1 MEETIRLEYSGAG
14 KHFLRSAAGFCA
26 LLGMALLLNPV
37 SDGTGEKKLNW
48 QDITELE
55 IAGNKVSAGSWEGT
69 DTAIQ
74 DAEKLVFRTLLL
86 QERVKKELVL
96 TEKAVPEGCLILP
109 DISDGNMWE
118 AVRPEEP
125 DAAAGTGN
133 AVWVESKERIRE
145 EISPGKSGAGNEMWN
160 QTVPK
165 DTDRAGAEAPPAE
178 SEEPIGGGVETNPI
192 TPEHSSGAE
201 PEVDPITPGHS
212 SGAEPE
218 VDPITPENPSD
229 AGTEVEPIVPEEPS
243 DAGTEVEPIVPE
255 EPSDAGTEV
264 EPIVPEEPS
273 DIGTE
278 AEPIVPEGP
287 SDAGTEG
294 EPIVPENPG
303 GDGTDDADQ
312 WGPGSA
318 GNDDTAQDNGDEGKG
333 EQGAASC
340 FVLDEMGM
348 LCGFLPEYAEISDGC
363 LTLPAECT
371 GIRRGAFAGCGAGI
385 LELYI
390 PAGAAVIEEGA
401 FSGLVSLEWIG
412 VESGNPGCVSDGGVL
427 FDSTMSVLLAFPAA
441 WMDIYAVPP
450 CVTRIADQA
459 FDGTSIYRLD
469 IRDCTGLSFGQNVF
483 GASGGNGIQV
493 AVPGSE
499 LELYAEMLSGYAVSL
514 TK

>member
-1 MEETIRLEYSGAG
+1 M
-14 KHFLRSAAGFCA
+14 
-26 LLGMALLLNPV
+26 
-37 SDGTGEKKLNW
+37 
-48 QDITELE
+48 
-55 IAGNKVSAGSWEGT
+55 
-69 DTAIQ
+69 
-74 DAEKLVFRTLLL
+74 
-86 QERVKKELVL
+86 
-96 TEKAVPEGCLILP
+96 P

-118 AVRPEEP
+118 AVQPEEP
-125 DAAAGTGN
+125 DAAAGVGN

-145 EISPGKSGAGNEMWN
+145 EISQGQSGAGNEMWD

-165 DTDRAGAEAPPAE
+165 DTDRAGAEVPPVE
-178 SEEPIGGGVETNPI
+178 PEEPIGAGVETN
-192 TPEHSSGAE
+192 
-201 PEVDPITPGHS
+201 PITPGHS
-212 SGAEPE
+212 SGAGPE
-218 VDPITPENPSD
+218 ADPIKPEDPPN
-229 AGTEVEPIVPEEPS
+229 AGTE
-243 DAGTEVEPIVPE
+243 G
-255 EPSDAGTEV
+255 
-264 EPIVPEEPS
+264 
-273 DIGTE
+273 E
-278 AEPIVPEGP
+278 AIVPEGP
-287 SDAGTEG
+287 SDAGIEA

-303 GDGTDDADQ
+303 GDGTDDAEQ
-312 WGPGSA
+312 WGAGSA
-318 GNDDTAQDNGDEGKG
+318 GNEDTDQDNGDEGNG

-340 FVLDEMGM
+340 FVLDEVGM
-348 LCGFLPEYAEISDGC
+348 LCGFLPEFAEISDGC

-371 GIRRGAFAGCGAGI
+371 GIRRGAFTGCGAGI

-483 GASGGNGIQV
+483 GDSRGNGIQV

-499 LELYAEMLSGYAVSL
+499 LELYTEMLSGYAVTL

>member
-1 MEETIRLEYSGAG
+1 M
-14 KHFLRSAAGFCA
+14 
-26 LLGMALLLNPV
+26 LGMALLLNPV
-37 SDGTGEKKLNW
+37 SDGTEEKKPNW

-55 IAGNKVSAGSWEGT
+55 IAGNKVRAGSREGT
-69 DTAIQ
+69 DAAIQ

-86 QERVKKELVL
+86 QEHDKEELVL

-118 AVRPEEP
+118 AVQPEEP
-125 DAAAGTGN
+125 DAAAGAGN
-133 AVWVESKERIRE
+133 AVWIESKESIRE
-145 EISPGKSGAGNEMWN
+145 EISQGQSGAGNEMWD

-165 DTDRAGAEAPPAE
+165 DTDRAGAEVPPVE
-178 SEEPIGGGVETNPI
+178 PEEPIGAGVETNPI
-192 TPEHSSGAE
+192 TPG
-201 PEVDPITPGHS
+201 
-212 SGAEPE
+212 
-218 VDPITPENPSD
+218 NPPN
-229 AGTEVEPIVPEEPS
+229 AGTEGEPIVPE
-243 DAGTEVEPIVPE
+243 V
-255 EPSDAGTEV
+255 
-264 EPIVPEEPS
+264 
-273 DIGTE
+273 
-278 AEPIVPEGP
+278 P

-303 GDGTDDADQ
+303 GVGTDDADQ
-312 WGPGSA
+312 WGSGSA
-318 GNDDTAQDNGDEGKG
+318 GNEDTAQDNGDGGNG
-333 EQGAASC
+333 EQGSASG

-363 LTLPAECT
+363 LNLPAECT

-483 GASGGNGIQV
+483 GDSGGNGIQV

-499 LELYAEMLSGYAVSL
+499 LELYTEMLSGYAVTL

>member
-1 MEETIRLEYSGAG
+1 M
-14 KHFLRSAAGFCA
+14 
-26 LLGMALLLNPV
+26 
-37 SDGTGEKKLNW
+37 
-48 QDITELE
+48 
-55 IAGNKVSAGSWEGT
+55 
-69 DTAIQ
+69 
-74 DAEKLVFRTLLL
+74 
-86 QERVKKELVL
+86 
-96 TEKAVPEGCLILP
+96 P

-118 AVRPEEP
+118 AVQPEEP
-125 DAAAGTGN
+125 DAAAGVGN

-145 EISPGKSGAGNEMWN
+145 EISQGQSGAGNEMWD

-165 DTDRAGAEAPPAE
+165 DTDRAGAEVPPVE
-178 SEEPIGGGVETNPI
+178 PEEPIGAGVETN
-192 TPEHSSGAE
+192 
-201 PEVDPITPGHS
+201 PITPGHS
-212 SGAEPE
+212 SGAGPE
-218 VDPITPENPSD
+218 ADPIKPEDPPN
-229 AGTEVEPIVPEEPS
+229 AGTE
-243 DAGTEVEPIVPE
+243 G
-255 EPSDAGTEV
+255 
-264 EPIVPEEPS
+264 
-273 DIGTE
+273 E
-278 AEPIVPEGP
+278 AIVPEGP
-287 SDAGTEG
+287 SDAGIEAEPIAPERQPDAG
-294 EPIVPENPG
+294 IEAEPIVPENPG
-303 GDGTDDADQ
+303 GDGTDDAEQ
-312 WGPGSA
+312 WGAGSA
-318 GNDDTAQDNGDEGKG
+318 GNEDTDQDNGDEGNG

-340 FVLDEMGM
+340 FVLDEVGM
-348 LCGFLPEYAEISDGC
+348 LCGFLPEFAEISDGC

-371 GIRRGAFAGCGAGI
+371 GIRRGAFTGCGAGI

-483 GASGGNGIQV
+483 GDSRGNGIQV

-499 LELYAEMLSGYAVSL
+499 LELYTEMLSGYAVTL

>member
-1 MEETIRLEYSGAG
+1 MEETIRLEYGGAG
-14 KHFLRSAAGFCA
+14 KHFLKSAAGFCA

-37 SDGTGEKKLNW
+37 SDGTEEKKPNW

-55 IAGNKVSAGSWEGT
+55 IAGNKVNAGSREGT
-69 DTAIQ
+69 DAAIQ

-118 AVRPEEP
+118 AVQPDAP
-125 DAAAGTGN
+125 DAAAGAGN

-145 EISPGKSGAGNEMWN
+145 ELSQGQSGAGNEMRN

-178 SEEPIGGGVETNPI
+178 PEDPIGAGVETN
-192 TPEHSSGAE
+192 
-201 PEVDPITPGHS
+201 PITPGHS
-212 SGAEPE
+212 SGAGPE
-218 VDPITPENPSD
+218 ADPIKPENPSD
-229 AGTEVEPIVPEEPS
+229 AGPEVEPIVP
-243 DAGTEVEPIVPE
+243 D
-255 EPSDAGTEV
+255 
-264 EPIVPEEPS
+264 
-273 DIGTE
+273 
-278 AEPIVPEGP
+278 GP
-287 SDAGTEG
+287 SDVGTEG

-318 GNDDTAQDNGDEGKG
+318 GNDDTAQDNGDEGNKD
-333 EQGAASC
+333 QGAASC
-340 FVLDEMGM
+340 FVLDEMRM
-348 LCGFLPEYAEISDGC
+348 LCGFLPEYAEVSDGC

-483 GASGGNGIQV
+483 GDSGGNGIQV

-499 LELYAEMLSGYAVSL
+499 LELYTEMLSGYAVTL

>member
-1 MEETIRLEYSGAG
+1 MEETIRLGYSGAG
-14 KHFLRSAAGFCA
+14 KHFLKSAAGFCA

-37 SDGTGEKKLNW
+37 SDGTEEKKPNW

-55 IAGNKVSAGSWEGT
+55 IAGNKVRAGSREGT
-69 DTAIQ
+69 D
-74 DAEKLVFRTLLL
+74 AEMLVFRTLLL

-118 AVRPEEP
+118 AVQPEAP
-125 DAAAGTGN
+125 DAAAGAGN

-145 EISPGKSGAGNEMWN
+145 GLSQGQSGAGNEMWN

-165 DTDRAGAEAPPAE
+165 DTDRAGAEAPPVE
-178 SEEPIGGGVETNPI
+178 PEEPIGAGVETN
-192 TPEHSSGAE
+192 
-201 PEVDPITPGHS
+201 PITPGHS
-212 SGAEPE
+212 SGAGPE
-218 VDPITPENPSD
+218 ADPIKPEDPPNAGTEGEPIAPEGPSD
-229 AGTEVEPIVPEEPS
+229 AGTE
-243 DAGTEVEPIVPE
+243 G
-255 EPSDAGTEV
+255 
-264 EPIVPEEPS
+264 
-273 DIGTE
+273 E
-278 AEPIVPEGP
+278 AIVPEGP
-287 SDAGTEG
+287 SDVGIEAEPIAPERPPDAGTEG

-303 GDGTDDADQ
+303 GNGTDDADQ
-312 WGPGSA
+312 WGSGSA
-318 GNDDTAQDNGDEGKG
+318 GNDDTDQDNGDEGNG

-371 GIRRGAFAGCGAGI
+371 GIRRGAFTGCGAGI

-412 VESGNPGCVSDGGVL
+412 VESGNPGCVSAGGVL

-483 GASGGNGIQV
+483 GDSRGNGIQV

-499 LELYAEMLSGYAVSL
+499 LELYTEMLSGYAVTL

>member
-1 MEETIRLEYSGAG
+1 MEETIRLEYGGAG
-14 KHFLRSAAGFCA
+14 KHFLKSAAGFCA

-37 SDGTGEKKLNW
+37 SDGTEEKKPNW

-55 IAGNKVSAGSWEGT
+55 IAGNKVRAGSREGT
-69 DTAIQ
+69 D
-74 DAEKLVFRTLLL
+74 AEMLVFRTLLL

-118 AVRPEEP
+118 AVQPEAP
-125 DAAAGTGN
+125 DAAAGAGN

-145 EISPGKSGAGNEMWN
+145 EISQGQSGGGNVMWN

-165 DTDRAGAEAPPAE
+165 DTDRAGAEAPPVE
-178 SEEPIGGGVETNPI
+178 PEEPVGAGVETN
-192 TPEHSSGAE
+192 
-201 PEVDPITPGHS
+201 PITPGHS
-212 SGAEPE
+212 SGAGPE
-218 VDPITPENPSD
+218 ADPIKPEDPPN
-229 AGTEVEPIVPEEPS
+229 A
-243 DAGTEVEPIVPE
+243 
-255 EPSDAGTEV
+255 
-264 EPIVPEEPS
+264 
-273 DIGTE
+273 GTE
-278 AEPIVPEGP
+278 AEPIVPDGP

-303 GDGTDDADQ
+303 GNGTDDADQ
-312 WGPGSA
+312 WGSGSA
-318 GNDDTAQDNGDEGKG
+318 GNDDTDQDNGDEGNG
-333 EQGAASC
+333 EQGTASC

-483 GASGGNGIQV
+483 GDSGGNGIQV

-499 LELYAEMLSGYAVSL
+499 LELYTEMLSGYAVTL

>member
-1 MEETIRLEYSGAG
+1 MEETIRLEYGGAG
-14 KHFLRSAAGFCA
+14 KHFLKSAAGFCA

-37 SDGTGEKKLNW
+37 SDGTEEKKPNW

-55 IAGNKVSAGSWEGT
+55 IAGNKVNAGSREGT
-69 DTAIQ
+69 DAAIQ

-118 AVRPEEP
+118 AVQPEAP
-125 DAAAGTGN
+125 DAAAGAGN

-145 EISPGKSGAGNEMWN
+145 ELSQGQSGAGNEMRN

-165 DTDRAGAEAPPAE
+165 DTDRAGAEAPPVE
-178 SEEPIGGGVETNPI
+178 SEEPIGAGVETNPI
-192 TPEHSSGAE
+192 TS
-201 PEVDPITPGHS
+201 GHS
-212 SGAEPE
+212 SGAGPE
-218 VDPITPENPSD
+218 ADPIKPENPSD
-229 AGTEVEPIVPEEPS
+229 AGPEADPIKPENPSDAGPEVEPIVPDGPS
-243 DAGTEVEPIVPE
+243 DVGPEVEPIVPDG
-255 EPSDAGTEV
+255 PSDVGPEV
-264 EPIVPEEPS
+264 EPIVP
-273 DIGTE
+273 D
-278 AEPIVPEGP
+278 GP
-287 SDAGTEG
+287 SDVGTEG

-318 GNDDTAQDNGDEGKG
+318 GNDDTAQDNGDEGNKD
-333 EQGAASC
+333 QGAASC
-340 FVLDEMGM
+340 FVLDEMRM
-348 LCGFLPEYAEISDGC
+348 LCGFLPEYAEVSDGC

-483 GASGGNGIQV
+483 GDSGGNGIQV

-499 LELYAEMLSGYAVSL
+499 LELYTEMLSGYAVTL